1 MGAHTTIQV
10 SREKARLYL
19 IRRAMSMSDSDLTDA
34 LDRSLDERLYDVRI
48 VSDDRGPDDDL
59 LDYGG

>member
-1 MGAHTTIQV
+1 VSAHTTIQV

-19 IRRAMSMSDSDLTDA
+19 IRAAMSMTDTALEDA
-34 LDRSLDERLYDVRI
+34 LDRALDDRLYRARI

-59 LDYGG
+59 LDYRA